1 MKKGMTRIAASIAVS
16 AFAIAASALHL
27 DWVGYKYFDHDDGS
41 NILCTIDPK
50 CRNLTEGEIAIA
62 KKYFDDRIDYKN
74 VKVFDRPFLYML
86 NHRSAGMAPNGNV
99 YFLNKHSYRP
109 DFAQAPEAIS
119 GFIHEMTHVA
129 QYQSGINIPGQAF
142 VTLLKHGFNYSAA
155 YDYKINTAHSY
166 SEMNLEQQAQIM
178 EHYFI
183 KRREFEE
190 QTTAWLAQDGYDR
203 PTRAAPFGSK
213 WLEQHCDE
221 LKLYESKLFP
231 TYPTQP
237 DEMCQSPD
245 KRLVLRPKNTP
256 QS

>member
-27 DWVGYKYFDHDDGS
+27 DWVGYKYFDRDDGS

-62 KKYFDDRIDYKN
+62 RKYFDDRIDYKN

-86 NHRSAGMAPNGNV
+86 SHRSAGMAPNGNV

-155 YDYKINTAHSY
+155 YDYEINTAHSY

-183 KRREFEE
+183 KRRLFEE
-190 QTTAWLAQDGYDR
+190 QTTTWLMRDGSSQPVRSSPLGD
-203 PTRAAPFGSK
+203 K
-213 WLEQHCDE
+213 WLKEHCDG
-221 LKLYESKLFP
+221 LQLYESKLSS
-231 TYPTQP
+231 TYSVQP
-237 DEMCQSPD
+237 DEMCLTAG
-245 KRLVLRPKNTP
+245 KRLALKLKSTP